1 MMEEQQGKK
10 MIIELDQA
18 VYEKFEEYCAETNA
32 EKSEIMSELLHYFLK
47 DNMNTMDAMR
57 KGYEEMARIN
67 LEICSEFDGCEN
79 EVHAHI

>member
-10 MIIELDQA
+10 MIIELDHA
-18 VYEKFEEYCAETNA
+18 IYEKFEEYCEETEA
-32 EKSEIMSELLHYFLK
+32 EKSEIMSELLQYFLK
-47 DNMNTMDAMR
+47 DSMNTMDAMR
-57 KGYEEMARIN
+57 KGYEEMAHIN